1 MKRKRISRDLSF
13 HKYTILFCIIS
24 TLMTLL
30 AFYLLGAYNLITGT
44 AIVLLFFIVFFLF
57 FSINKV
63 VEYDN
68 NNMYILKEDKTEV
81 IPLKNI
87 LKIKMTMTT
96 LNHSIFWKITYLNES
111 NTTKNIRILPR
122 IWYQNFFS
130 FREEVKKANKN
141 VIIKNYSHSFDF
153 DQ

>member
-1 MKRKRISRDLSF
+1 MERKRISRDLSF
-13 HKYTILFCIIS
+13 HKYVLLFLIVATIMILV
-24 TLMTLL
+24 
-30 AFYLLGAYNLITGT
+30 AFYMLGAYNLISGSF
-44 AIVLLFFIVFFLF
+44 IILLFFIAFFLF

-68 NNMYILKEDKTEV
+68 QNMYILRETQTEI

-96 LNHSIFWKITYLNES
+96 LNHSIFWKITYLDDLGI
-111 NTTKNIRILPR
+111 TKNIRILPR
-122 IWYQNFFS
+122 IWYQNFKS
-130 FREEVKKANKN
+130 FREEVNKANKD

>member
-1 MKRKRISRDLSF
+1 MERKRISRDLSF
-13 HKYTILFCIIS
+13 HKYVLIFFIVATTII
-24 TLMTLL
+24 LL
-30 AFYLLGAYNLITGT
+30 AFYLFGAYNLISGSF
-44 AIVLLFFIVFFLF
+44 IILLFFIAFLLF
-57 FSINKV
+57 FNLNKV

-68 NNMYILKEDKTEV
+68 QNMYILRETQTEI

-96 LNHSIFWKITYLNES
+96 LNHSIFWKITYINES
-111 NTTKNIRILPR
+111 GITKNIRILPR
-122 IWYQNFFS
+122 IWYQNFKS
-130 FREEVKKANKN
+130 FREDVKKANKD